1 LETAPIA
8 VEYWPV
14 SQLVHTAA
22 PVATLYFPATH
33 NAQILPSAPVCPAL
47 QMQAICSL
55 LASGALD
62 CDGHDWH
69 TFEIAPIAV
78 E

>member
-22 PVATLYFPATH
+22 PVETLYFPATH
-33 NAQILPSAPVCPAL
+33 GVQMLPLAPVNPAL
-47 QMQAICSL
+47 QMQAVRSP
-55 LASGALD
+55 LASGAFD
-62 CDGHDWH
+62 CDGHAWH
-69 TFEIAPIAV
+69 TFEIAPTAV